1 MEIEIISDN
10 IILKEKVK
18 NGILKCSRCKLAV
31 FQFDIQQF
39 SEIIDLSI
47 DDSKSILEQ
56 KLDCLFTYKCQNFEN
71 GQVYEI
77 TREKHR
83 FHPKVF
89 FFENENGWEAIVSS
103 ANITYGFGTLLQSS
117 VYISDKEKDCD
128 CIRKQFDA
136 FFDECYILYKKNEK
150 SKKSFSNAVSSF
162 FNIVEECFK
171 SGSIKFYTE
180 RDWLFLS
187 RFVQGETDQTIG
199 DQNNLTHQRVNQIV
213 KRAGGRLLNEIK
225 KLKKQNTNT
234 YNSLKQSY
242 EAIQKSVNGEEFPP
256 YIYSNLIKRLGE
268 AFE

>member
-18 NGILKCSRCKLAV
+18 NGILKCSRFKLAV

-56 KLDCLFTYKCQNFEN
+56 KLGCLFTYKCQNFEN
-71 GQVYEI
+71 RQVYEI
-77 TREKHR
+77 TTKNKR

-89 FFENENGWEAIVSS
+89 FFETENDWEAIVSS
-103 ANITYGFGTLLQSS
+103 ANITYGFGTLVQSS

-128 CIRKQFDA
+128 CIRKQFDT
-136 FFDECYILYKKNEK
+136 FFDECYILYKTVEG
-150 SKKSFSNAVSSF
+150 SKKFFSNAVSCF

-171 SGSIKFYTE
+171 SESIKFYKE

-187 RFVQGETDQTIG
+187 RFVHGETYQTIG
-199 DQNNLTHQRVNQIV
+199 DQNNLTHQRVQQIV
-213 KRAGGRLLNEIK
+213 KRAESRLMNGIK
-225 KLKKQNTNT
+225 ELKKQNTNI
-234 YNSLKQSY
+234 YNNLKQSY
-242 EAIQKSVNGEEFPP
+242 KAIQNSVNGEEFPQ

-268 AFE
+268 AFQ